1 MPLSTTWTRLGV
13 LLVGA
18 VACAASAQAQ
28 VAGAAG
34 PDALAVDLALE
45 QQQAVLP
52 PVVLCELLSA
62 PRLPTRVRTLILQLP
77 LLDVLDGYWE
87 RAGVL
92 RARIL
97 AKRHKARIADALIAQ
112 SCLDHDVPLVS
123 RDRNFRHFSRL
134 AALQILE

>member
-1 MPLSTTWTRLGV
+1 
-13 LLVGA
+13 
-18 VACAASAQAQ
+18 
-28 VAGAAG
+28 
-34 PDALAVDLALE
+34 
-45 QQQAVLP
+45 
-52 PVVLCELLSA
+52 
-62 PRLPTRVRTLILQLP
+62 LQLP

>member
-1 MPLSTTWTRLGV
+1 MIALDTSSVVAYLNGSTGKDV
-13 LLVGA
+13 
-18 VACAASAQAQ
+18 
-28 VAGAAG
+28 
-34 PDALAVDLALE
+34 LAVDLALE

-62 PRLPTRVRTLILQLP
+62 PGLPTRARTLFEQLP
-77 LLDVLDGYWE
+77 LLDILDGYWQ
-87 RAGVL
+87 RAGLL

-123 RDRNFRHFSRL
+123 RDRDFRHFSRL
-134 AALQILE
+134 ATLQILE

>member
-1 MPLSTTWTRLGV
+1 M
-13 LLVGA
+13 
-18 VACAASAQAQ
+18 
-28 VAGAAG
+28 
-34 PDALAVDLALE
+34 
-45 QQQAVLP
+45 LP

-77 LLDVLDGYWE
+77 LLDVLDGYCE

>member
-1 MPLSTTWTRLGV
+1 MGGLTACTRDPNPCWSLR
-13 LLVGA
+13 
-18 VACAASAQAQ
+18 SNNRRW
-28 VAGAAG
+28 
-34 PDALAVDLALE
+34 PHHRRRSSRNSDAVDLALE